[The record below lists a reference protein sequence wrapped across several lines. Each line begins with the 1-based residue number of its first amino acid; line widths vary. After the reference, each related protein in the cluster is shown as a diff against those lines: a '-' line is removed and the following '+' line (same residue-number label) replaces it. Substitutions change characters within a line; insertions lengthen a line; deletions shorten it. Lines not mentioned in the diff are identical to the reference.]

1 MEYYSAIKKGNNA
14 ICSNVNVPRDYQ
26 TEWSQSDRKKTNIIW
41 YHLYLEPKDNINK
54 FIYKTKID
62 SET

>member
-1 MEYYSAIKKGNNA
+1 MTERKQILWYY
-14 ICSNVNVPRDYQ
+14 
-26 TEWSQSDRKKTNIIW
+26 
-41 YHLYLEPKDNINK
+41 LYLEPKDNINK